1 MIRNVAVIHISEA
14 EAARDLPALLAKVR
28 AGEEVRIDSGF
39 DSFAVVSRKSNE
51 ATKPRLASEILAA
64 LERGGSTA
72 TLDPGF
78 ADDVEAGIRSHQHE
92 RLGDIWESF

>member
-1 MIRNVAVIHISEA
+1 MAVIHISEA

-28 AGEEVRIDSGF
+28 EGEEVRINSGS
-39 DSFAVVSRKSNE
+39 DTFAIVSKGHSQS
-51 ATKPRLASEILAA
+51 AKPRLASEILAA
-64 LERGGSTA
+64 LERDGSTA

-78 ADDVEAGIRSHQHE
+78 ADDVEEAIRSHQHE